1 MALENIYTIYKSME
15 RENIVLS
22 FKGIVTADFLTFIL
36 EIMEAKM
43 TYLGEAP
50 SKKKKVLS
58 VLVECLQNLYHHIEH
73 ESEIN
78 KQDWKDTRSALIM
91 VVKEGD
97 VFVIRTG
104 NFIEIQ
110 SAEKLEGKLDRI
122 CSMDK
127 DTLRKYYQEVL
138 GNGSVSTKGT
148 AGLGLID
155 IARKSDNN
163 LSYEFLDVDEHSR
176 FFCLD
181 VRID

>member
-15 RENIVLS
+15 RANIVLS
-22 FKGIVTADFLTFIL
+22 FKGIVTANFLSFIL

-73 ESEIN
+73 ESESN

-91 VVKEGD
+91 VIKEGD
-97 VFVIRTG
+97 CFIIRTG
-104 NFIEIQ
+104 NFIEKKG
-110 SAEKLEGKLDRI
+110 AAELEEKLNKISG
-122 CSMDK
+122 MDK
-127 DTLRKYYQEVL
+127 ETLRKYYQEVL
-138 GNGSVSTKGT
+138 GTGSISHKGT

-155 IARKSDNN
+155 IARKSHNN
-163 LSYEFLDVDEHSR
+163 LNYEFLDVDEHSR
-176 FFCLD
+176 FFSLN
-181 VRID
+181 VKIY